1 MENEEEEDKSVLP
14 FVLEGVSPIKVL
26 GKGAQG
32 SVVLAKSERHGLIAL
47 KYSQI
52 GKNKKNYQMHE
63 TLLEAKSLHDL
74 GAHPHLIKCLGSGE
88 VAKGIYR
95 YLYVL
100 LELHQG
106 DLEGWNQTRMSPKTV
121 LQLEAWKRQGRDI
134 LNQEEPMLR
143 LMALQIA
150 SALDHMQ
157 KQGYIHRDI
166 KPLNMGLMWDDV
178 KTPGKPRIIL
188 CDFGFTRKIV
198 DEEGE
203 FIPEEKR
210 DFEPEST
217 MAYASPNTL
226 REIPQYYIDDAYN
239 LLFSL
244 VRDHYVPSGHPLVDD
259 MHDYDKQAHLKDEFM
274 KNPVRFI
281 DRKVDKRYRLNDGTL
296 PAWLIHLIAQIGK
309 AEKEDAQELVDY
321 KELLSLVQE
330 PEIPLSTKETAEY
343 APLVVVDDDNLFA
356 LSSKPDSISSTPQK
370 KFLGETP
377 VVLF

>member
-1 MENEEEEDKSVLP
+1 MSAEEEEDKNVLP

-32 SVVLAKSERHGLIAL
+32 SVVLARSERHGLVAL
-47 KYSQI
+47 KYSRI

-74 GAHPHLIKCLGSGE
+74 GPHPHLIKCLGSGE

-178 KTPGKPRIIL
+178 KTVGKPRIIL

-198 DEEGE
+198 DEKGQ
-203 FIPEEKR
+203 FIPEDER

-217 MAYASPNTL
+217 MAYASPGTL
-226 REIPQYYIDDAYN
+226 RDIPQYYLDDAYN

-244 VRDHYVPSGHPLVDD
+244 VRDHCVSSGHPLVDD
-259 MHDYDKQAHLKDEFM
+259 MHNYDKQAHLKDEFM
-274 KNPVRFI
+274 KNPERFMG
-281 DRKVDKRYRLNDGTL
+281 RKVDKRDRLNDGTL
-296 PAWLIHLIAQIGK
+296 PAWLIHLIAQIKK
-309 AEKEDAQELVDY
+309 AESEDAKALVDY
-321 KELLSLVQE
+321 KQLLSLVQE
-330 PEIPLSTKETAEY
+330 PEIPLSAPVKETVEY

-356 LSSKPDSISSTPQK
+356 ISSTPQK

>member
-1 MENEEEEDKSVLP
+1 MSAEEGEDWFMLP
-14 FVLEGVSPIKVL
+14 FVVEGVSPIKVL

-32 SVVLAKSERHGLIAL
+32 SVVLARSERHGLVAL
-47 KYSQI
+47 KYSRI

-74 GAHPHLIKCLGSGE
+74 GPHPHLIKCLGSGE

-178 KTPGKPRIIL
+178 KTAGKPRIIL

-274 KNPVRFI
+274 KNPERFMG
-281 DRKVDKRYRLNDGTL
+281 RKVDKRYRLNDGTL

-309 AEKEDAQELVDY
+309 AEKEDAKALVDY
-321 KELLSLVQE
+321 KQLLSLVQE
-330 PEIPLSTKETAEY
+330 PEIPLSAPVKETVEY

-356 LSSKPDSISSTPQK
+356 ISSTPQK

>member
-226 REIPQYYIDDAYN
+226 RDIPQYYIDDAYN

-244 VRDHYVPSGHPLVDD
+244 VRDHYVPSGHPMVDD
-259 MHDYDKQAHLKDEFM
+259 IHDYDKQAHLKDEFM

-356 LSSKPDSISSTPQK
+356 LSSKPDSISSAPQK